1 MINLD
6 YYVELAVNGDR
17 QGFEELYRQTYHVV
31 YFTCINL
38 LKNEQDALDVT
49 QDVYVTV
56 MNSIYTLQDKG
67 KFLPWLNRVTV
78 NKCKDFLKKNRPILM
93 DMESMENPPMEENE
107 NFLPEEYI
115 INQTKRQIV
124 TDIIRNTLSETE
136 YQTILFYYFNG
147 LSVQEIAELME
158 CPQGTV
164 MYRLSAARGKIK
176 KGVLAYENINNDKL
190 YSFAAVPFLA
200 SFFAAEFNG
209 MVGYEFFYVATSGAV
224 VGTTQ
229 IASEHVGIV
238 AASTAG
244 KVGLGAMKVKIIIG
258 IAAVALVGGG
268 IVAIVMNNNKDNDD
282 KGKNTTEYVN
292 EDITD
297 EMMADIEDDTENIE
311 EEPEDISEEIDE
323 TEIEDTEETLDDE
336 IAEDGFSGVEDKDID
351 GDKAT
356 IEVNG
361 EDVEVDMIYGEYD
374 FREGK
379 LTYNGVETTYKE
391 CLELLLDDG
400 WEVLYESEIVS
411 IDDIMVESEEKE
423 SVYLMKKYADENGE
437 LAESS
442 SVLLMFYNSSDETL
456 AARDCDIC
464 FATFAFDYGMDVCWL
479 PGNINNLSTEED
491 IYNAFGVPTYITD
504 DKDSLD
510 ERIAYTWDK
519 DDVTL
524 VIIWNKELNAF
535 SSFRYENPTVDYSQ
549 YF

>member
-17 QGFEELYRQTYHVV
+17 QGFEELYRQTYNIV
-31 YFTCINL
+31 YFTCVNL

-56 MNSIYTLQDKG
+56 LNSICTLEDKS
-67 KFLPWLNRVTV
+67 KFLPWLNRVAV

-115 INQTKRQIV
+115 VNQTKRQIV
-124 TDIIRNTLSETE
+124 TNIIRNTLSETE

-176 KGVLAYENINNDKL
+176 KGVLAYENKNDDKL
-190 YSFAAVPFLA
+190 YSIAAVPFLA
-200 SFFAAEFNG
+200 SLFATEFNR
-209 MVGYEFFYVATSGAV
+209 MAGYDFFDIATSGAAI
-224 VGTTQ
+224 GTTQ
-229 IASEHVGIV
+229 IASEQVGLV
-238 AASTAG
+238 ATSTVG
-244 KVGLGAMKVKIIIG
+244 KVGLGAMKAKVIIG

-268 IVAIVMNNNKDNDD
+268 VAAIIINNNKSDDNED
-282 KGKNTTEYVN
+282 KEKVTTEQVY
-292 EDITD
+292 D
-297 EMMADIEDDTENIE
+297 DDTEENVTELE
-311 EEPEDISEEIDE
+311 EMEEDAIGEIATDQEETEEDISDEI
-323 TEIEDTEETLDDE
+323 LDDE
-336 IAEDGFSGVEDKDID
+336 TSEEGFSGVADKDID

-361 EDVEVDMIYGEYD
+361 EDVEVDMVYGQYD

-411 IDDIMVESEEKE
+411 IDDIMVESEETQ

-464 FATFAFDYGMDVCWL
+464 FASFGFDYGMDVCSL

-491 IYNAFGVPTYITD
+491 VYNAFGVPTYIID

-510 ERIAYTWDK
+510 ERITYTWDK
-519 DDVTL
+519 DDIEL

-535 SSFRYENPTVDYSQ
+535 SSFRYENQTVDYSQ